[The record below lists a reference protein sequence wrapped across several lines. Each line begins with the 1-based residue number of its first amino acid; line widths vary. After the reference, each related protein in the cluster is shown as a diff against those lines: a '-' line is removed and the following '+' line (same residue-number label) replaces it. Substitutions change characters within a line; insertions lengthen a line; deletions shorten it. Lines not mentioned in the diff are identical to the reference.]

1 MKSKKL
7 AAAIIGASATLAGC
21 ATVYPVG
28 AFYTNVKLPMQV
40 TDNTNEFK
48 KGEATCQS
56 ILSLVATGDCSIEAA
71 KENGGIRKVSHV
83 DWDVE
88 NILGIMGTYKVTV
101 YGE

>member
-1 MKSKKL
+1 MQNKKL
-7 AAAIIGASATLAGC
+7 IAAIIGASAVLTGC
-21 ATVYPVG
+21 ATTYPVG
-28 AFYTNVKLPMQV
+28 GLYSKVTLPFQA
-40 TDNTNEFK
+40 TDNATVLK

-71 KENGGIRKVSHV
+71 KKNGGIHKVSHI

-88 NILGIMGTYKVTV
+88 NILGIIGTYKVTV